1 MGTLIYKIIKM
12 GNICGAAP
20 SKDNMDQPIDRKSEQ
35 KKQEMNGGGGPV

>member
-1 MGTLIYKIIKM
+1 M

-35 KKQEMNGGGGPV
+35 KKQVSKFIITD